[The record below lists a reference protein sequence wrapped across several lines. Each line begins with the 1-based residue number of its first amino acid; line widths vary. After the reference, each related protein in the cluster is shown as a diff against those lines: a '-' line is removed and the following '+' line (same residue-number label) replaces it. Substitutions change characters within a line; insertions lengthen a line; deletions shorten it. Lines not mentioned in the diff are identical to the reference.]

1 MVRSPWSTSFP
12 LRTPLPTLPRRL
24 CSPASLVLRGRPT
37 PYRRACDSDS
47 SSARIRSS
55 RRSNTLSCCN
65 APGLSIL
72 CQRKIFVDSITSR
85 AMSLLCLYAQRAKF
99 SLKNRIIPRGKHE
112 SAMMIS
118 REKKTPLRSNSISNQ
133 GRLGW
138 FSGRSKGKK
147 RPVGECKFFRAWPL
161 CRHTEASLKRKPMIR
176 GFSVLLPYRDYVLPS
191 DAKRNRIQGR
201 DPRRDEHF
209 IVDIVFWTNC

>member
-1 MVRSPWSTSFP
+1 MKKKITGFALSFLCALLFAVQVPADAQQPKKVPRIGYLSPLSPSTDNRSEAFRQG
-12 LRTPLPTLPRRL
+12 LRE
-24 CSPASLVLRGRPT
+24 
-37 PYRRACDSDS
+37 
-47 SSARIRSS
+47 
-55 RRSNTLSCCN
+55 
-65 APGLSIL
+65 GLSIL

-176 GFSVLLPYRDYVLPS
+176 GFSVLLPYRDYVTPLVAIGIYS
-191 DAKRNRIQGR
+191 S
-201 DPRRDEHF
+201 
-209 IVDIVFWTNC
+209 V